1 MDTLLKQLSPMK
13 TGKELLSSMTV
24 LPPYDPNI
32 CTQSPTDRLMALSA
46 IYDVYIPSSMSI
58 EIYSKL
64 YLALLRS
71 LQKKEG
77 QTAQIQR
84 NENHK
89 RIHQRES
96 NSILGGSDSF
106 TIIGISGIGKSTAI
120 NRAIDLIS
128 EKGILENTYTKIIP
142 CLLVQCPHDCSVKGL
157 LLEILR
163 QTDTFLNSDFYP
175 KAIKNRVTTDMLI
188 GNVAQIAIN
197 HIGIL
202 IVDEIQNVVQ
212 NKNGTALISM
222 LTQLINSSGIS
233 IAMVGTPECTV
244 FFEQAMQLA
253 RRSLGLYYSVAE
265 YDQFFYDFCTTIFRY
280 QYVKNQTNISDS
292 IVRWL
297 YDHSGGIISV
307 VISLIHDSQEIAILN
322 GTETMNLDNLN
333 TAYKKR
339 LAMIHSYIDPPTTK
353 SKATVRKKQNIAIS
367 PPPESA
373 PNTDKLISTI
383 SATAKEQKADVV
395 SLLQKHIL
403 IEEIHL

>member
-1 MDTLLKQLSPMK
+1 
-13 TGKELLSSMTV
+13 
-24 LPPYDPNI
+24 
-32 CTQSPTDRLMALSA
+32 
-46 IYDVYIPSSMSI
+46 
-58 EIYSKL
+58 
-64 YLALLRS
+64 
-71 LQKKEG
+71 
-77 QTAQIQR
+77 
-84 NENHK
+84 
-89 RIHQRES
+89 
-96 NSILGGSDSF
+96 
-106 TIIGISGIGKSTAI
+106 
-120 NRAIDLIS
+120 
-128 EKGILENTYTKIIP
+128 
-142 CLLVQCPHDCSVKGL
+142 
-157 LLEILR
+157 
-163 QTDTFLNSDFYP
+163 
-175 KAIKNRVTTDMLI
+175 MLI

-353 SKATVRKKQNIAIS
+353 SKATVRKKQNAAIS
-367 PPPESA
+367 PPPESE

-403 IEEIHL
+403 VEVIQL